1 MVSAVAVFSVWINRQ
16 ALNTD
21 NWGGTSTKPLQ
32 NKEVQ
37 RQLAIYL
44 SDQLTANVD
53 IEEELQKALPPK
65 LAPLAA
71 PAAGALE
78 QLAPQAAE
86 KALERPKVQE
96 LWASANRAA
105 HEALLKVI
113 DGGGPALSTS
123 GGEVTLNLG
132 KAGPRPSG
140 QLRLRR
146 HRLLPPQF
154 PVALGTAPSAP
165 AGGGLFLVPAT
176 RALHGDHDLGLF
188 PTPADESHVGDI
200 THLARRPLGIRSS
213 RVAAASPSRRRQA
226 R

>member
-1 MVSAVAVFSVWINRQ
+1 MVAALLIAATLLSVVGIFSVWINRQ

-21 NWGGTSTKPLQ
+21 NWVNTSTKLLQ

-37 RQLAIYL
+37 GQLAIYL
-44 SDQLTANVD
+44 SDQLVANVN

-113 DGGGPALSTS
+113 DGGGPAVSTS
-123 GGEVTLNLG
+123 GGEVTLNL
-132 KAGPRPSG
+132 
-140 QLRLRR
+140 
-146 HRLLPPQF
+146 
-154 PVALGTAPSAP
+154 
-165 AGGGLFLVPAT
+165 
-176 RALHGDHDLGLF
+176 
-188 PTPADESHVGDI
+188 
-200 THLARRPLGIRSS
+200 ARC
-213 RVAAASPSRRRQA
+213 
-226 R
+226 